1 MITDITLG
9 QFFPGQSVIHR
20 LDPRT
25 KILGAIF
32 YIVIVFLAK
41 NVFSFLLLVAFTLFL
56 VLLSRI
62 SPKVVLKGL
71 KPLIIIIVF
80 TAILN
85 LFGKKGET
93 PLISFWIINIY
104 PEGIRYAIMI
114 IIRVVC
120 MLAGTSVILSY
131 TTSPTAITEGIER
144 LLSPLAVLHL
154 PVHDFAMMMTIALRF
169 IPTLID
175 ETDKIMKAQTARGVD
190 FSSGSLI
197 RRAKAL
203 IPILIPLLFSAFRHA
218 KDLSIAMECRCYRAG
233 KGMTHM
239 TTHRFGLR
247 DYLSA
252 LVMCAFCA
260 AVVLLNKYAPGFSL

>member
-9 QFFPGQSVIHR
+9 QFFPGKSFVHR

-32 YIVIVFLAK
+32 YIVIVFLTK
-41 NVFSFLLLVAFTLFL
+41 NIFSFLLLIAFTLFL
-56 VLLSRI
+56 ILLSRI

-71 KPLIIIIVF
+71 KPLIIIIIF
-80 TAILN
+80 TAIFN

-93 PLISFWIINIY
+93 PLLSFWIIQIY
-104 PEGIRYAIMI
+104 PEGIRYAVMI

-120 MLAGTSVILSY
+120 MLAGTSIILSY

-144 LLSPLAVLHL
+144 LLMPLSVLHI
-154 PVHDFAMMMTIALRF
+154 PVHNFAMLMTIALRF

-190 FSSGSLI
+190 FSSGGLI

-218 KDLSIAMECRCYRAG
+218 KDLGIAMECRCYRG
-233 KGMTHM
+233 GEGMTRM
-239 TTHRFGLR
+239 TVHRFGPA
-247 DYLSA
+247 DYLA
-252 LVMCAFCA
+252 AFGMCAFCA
-260 AVVLLNKYAPGFSL
+260 AIVLLNRFAPGFSL